1 MAEYVET
8 LEPPRFG
15 DAVLLLE
22 NRRPA
27 HACVYIADDVVFT
40 KNGVNY
46 HQPWVLMKL
55 NDLLPR
61 YASDRPMSIV
71 VLRRRS
77 T

>member
-1 MAEYVET
+1 
-8 LEPPRFG
+8 
-15 DAVLLLE
+15 LLLE
-22 NRRPA
+22 NRKPA